1 MIQPLRNKNIRIR
14 FRLCVA
20 AVFIL
25 SLAAC
30 KKENEEALIKKQGGN
45 VCDTTNVTYS
55 ADVSSILQSNCYSC
69 HSTSSGIINVNVNF
83 EGYSNVKMQVD
94 NNNLISAITHAPGYT
109 PMPYNLPKLSDCNI
123 NIIRAWINGG
133 APNN

>member
-1 MIQPLRNKNIRIR
+1 MIQTLRNKNMRIR
-14 FRLCVA
+14 FRLYIA

-25 SLAAC
+25 SITAC

-45 VCDTTNVTYS
+45 VCDTSNVTYS
-55 ADVSSILQSNCYSC
+55 ANVLSILQNNCYSC
-69 HSTSSGIINVNVNF
+69 HSLSSGIINVNVNL

-94 NNNLISAITHAPGYT
+94 NNNLINAITHAPGYT

-123 NIIRAWINGG
+123 DIIRAWINGG
-133 APNN
+133 AANN

>member
-1 MIQPLRNKNIRIR
+1 MIQPLRNKNKWIS
-14 FRLCVA
+14 FRLFIA

-30 KKENEEALIKKQGGN
+30 KRENEEALIKKQGGN

-55 ADVSSILQSNCYSC
+55 ANVSLILQSNCYSC
-69 HSTSSGIINVNVNF
+69 HSTSSGIINVNVNL